1 MGHRTP
7 LYERHLEQNAR
18 MVDFGGWDMPVH
30 YGSLLDE
37 HHAVRK
43 DAGMFDVSHMTVI
56 DISGMAARDWL
67 RRVLANDIGPMTGT
81 RALYTTML
89 NPHGGIIDD
98 LIVYRL
104 QEGYR
109 LVVNCGTREKD
120 LNWLTLQAE
129 GEAVII
135 TERPELAMLAIQG
148 PRSRQRLASLLGG
161 ERGELIANLNVFGYA
176 EDGDWLL
183 ARTGYTGED
192 GVEIM
197 LPANDA
203 IVLWTQLTEAGIRP
217 CGLGARD
224 TLRLEAGLNLYGNDM
239 DEAISPLE
247 AGLAWTV
254 SLDDERD
261 FIGRQALLAKQA
273 AGHPVQA
280 GLILRDK
287 GVLRAH
293 QKVITELGEGEIT
306 SGTFSPTLGVAIALA
321 RVPAGSRGM
330 VEVEVRNKRLAAE
343 IVQPPFVRHGEAVYT
358 AQ

>member
-7 LYERHLEQNAR
+7 LYDRHVDQGAR
-18 MVDFGGWDMPVH
+18 LVDFSGWDMPVH

-37 HHAVRK
+37 HHAVRH

-56 DISGMAARDWL
+56 DISGAAARRWL
-67 RRVLANDIGPMTGT
+67 RRLLANDIERMTGD
-81 RALYTTML
+81 RALYTAML
-89 NPHGGIIDD
+89 NPDGGIIDD

-104 QEGYR
+104 GDVYR

-129 GEAVII
+129 GEEIVI
-135 TERPELAMLAIQG
+135 TERPELAMIAIQG
-148 PRSRQRLASLLGG
+148 PRARERLATLLNGQ
-161 ERGELIANLNVFGYA
+161 RGELIAALKVFAYA
-176 EDGDWLL
+176 EDGDWLI

-197 LPANDA
+197 LPGNDA
-203 IVLWTQLTEAGIRP
+203 VVLWAQLIEAGIHP

-254 SLDDERD
+254 SFDGERD
-261 FIGRQALLAKQA
+261 FIGRTALAARQA
-273 AGHPVQA
+273 AGHLVQV

-293 QKVITELGEGEIT
+293 QKVITGAGEGEIT
-306 SGTFSPTLGVAIALA
+306 SGTFSPTLGLSIALA
-321 RVPAGSRGM
+321 RVPAGSQGT

-343 IVQPPFVRHGEAVYT
+343 IVQPPFVRHGKAVYT
-358 AQ
+358 PQ